1 MKLHNQLECQ
11 LTESDIISFLKNA
24 YFGAIED
31 IVSTAAHS
39 AYLDLNRTI
48 EFKQTEAI
56 TDGIKGE
63 LRNEVADM
71 IVSEINDL
79 FSFPCVE
86 SVFFDDWHDSL
97 CKRIISKYRDR
108 HVCFHYGQA
117 QKWINMTMKY
127 FCVLNLSEANR
138 IVHLMHLPIDS
149 NVFERAD
156 DLLSIPYPNFRW
168 SRMTE
173 EQYKGYLTSIRDALS
188 RQNPSS
194 APMIWEFKNWER

>member
-1 MKLHNQLECQ
+1 MKRHNKLGCQ

-48 EFKQTEAI
+48 DFRQTEAI
-56 TDGIKGE
+56 TDRIKGD
-63 LRNEVADM
+63 LRNEAANM
-71 IVSEINDL
+71 IMSDIKNLLNNPNVD
-79 FSFPCVE
+79 
-86 SVFFDDWHDSL
+86 SVVFDEWHDSL
-97 CKRIISKYRDR
+97 CKRIISTYGARQ
-108 HVCFHYGQA
+108 VCFHYGQA

-156 DLLSIPYPNFRW
+156 DLLSINYPSFRW

-173 EQYKGYLTSIRDALS
+173 GQYKGYLASIRDALS
-188 RQNPSS
+188 KQTPSF